1 MPKVH
6 QNSTDTQPT
15 PTANPKNQK
24 KQPKTAEELKKEL
37 STVKGKLT
45 TAEKSV
51 KELQGK
57 LDAAEKNGKE
67 LQDKLTAAEKNG
79 KELQDKL
86 TAAEKNGKEL
96 QDKLTAA
103 EAKIKTLEAQPAPA
117 KTSVPTT
124 QVEPTPNAAIS
135 LQTLLALQD
144 TDKKREDI
152 LANAATAKKLIEELR
167 EAKANAVA
175 FLQFVDGI

>member
-6 QNSTDTQPT
+6 QNSTDTQST

-51 KELQGK
+51 KELQ
-57 LDAAEKNGKE
+57 
-67 LQDKLTAAEKNG
+67 DKLTAAE
-79 KELQDKL
+79 
-86 TAAEKNGKEL
+86 T
-96 QDKLTAA
+96 
-103 EAKIKTLEAQPAPA
+103 KIKTLEAQPAPA

-175 FLQFVDGI
+175 FLQFVDGL

>member
-57 LDAAEKNGKE
+57 LD
-67 LQDKLTAAEKNG
+67 AAEKNG